1 MKNRSSLDAGL
12 DPQPS
17 FEGRRSSAEA
27 KADFFEETTSPA
39 FPSEARPQNE
49 ILFFALYPPAAQTA
63 FAAAIAET
71 ARLRHGF
78 HSKIMA
84 RSRMHVTLLPPGRA
98 TRLRAPYEVALER
111 AAASVKFEPFDV
123 RFDHVRGFPTGR
135 DRFCFVLGC
144 DDETAGH
151 LRTLHD
157 ALRQALH
164 AEAGIAP
171 LRSGPLQP
179 HLTLLYGTHACPP
192 TETIEPVAW
201 RVDRF
206 LLIRSLQG
214 QGKHIVEGEWAA

>member
-1 MKNRSSLDAGL
+1 MKSHRDHGL
-12 DPQPS
+12 DLQQL
-17 FEGRRSSAEA
+17 FEGQRLSTEA
-27 KADFFEETTSPA
+27 KVDFFEEMTSLA
-39 FPSEARPQNE
+39 FQADARPQNE
-49 ILFFALYPPAAQTA
+49 ILFFALYPPEAQTA
-63 FAAAIAET
+63 LAAAIAEA

-123 RFDHVRGFPTGR
+123 RFDHTHGFPAGR

-144 DDETAGH
+144 DEETTGR
-151 LRTLHD
+151 LRALHE

-179 HLTLLYGTHACPP
+179 HLTLLYGTHICPP
-192 TETIEPVAW
+192 PQPVEPVAW